1 MRGPVR
7 ARAPLRGGAVTWPS
21 SVQGRLLDDAAL
33 DVGQRVHDDE
43 GRLINLADDA
53 LDLADLEPRDD
64 AEEDVLL
71 GVGPAAPPLVDGHAA
86 GQVADDRL
94 PDLLAPLGDDDD
106 RRVLLYAVDEEVD
119 RLGGGEVGEDGV
131 EGRLDAEE
139 EGGGGENEE
148 VEEEDPVAALEQVAA
163 AADEQLRDLRA
174 VEHRAAADGEPNA
187 CADEEAAED
196 GGQELVGG
204 DVGEVYEG
212 EAGGEARARQRALGG
227 ELPAD
232 LPVAERD
239 EGEVDD
245 ENQQR
250 EREAEHVCE
259 QHRDARH

>member
-7 ARAPLRGGAVTWPS
+7 EGAPLRAAAGTRPS

-33 DVGQRVHDDE
+33 DVGQRVDDDE
-43 GRLINLADDA
+43 GRSVKLADDA

-86 GQVADDRL
+86 PQVAGDGL
-94 PDLLAPLGDDDD
+94 PDLLAPFGDDEDG
-106 RRVLLYAVDEEVD
+106 RVLLYAVDEEVD
-119 RLGGGEVGEDGV
+119 RLGGGEVCEDGV

-139 EGGGGENEE
+139 EGGGGENED
-148 VEEEDPVAALEQVAA
+148 VEEEDHVADPQQVAA
-163 AADEQLRDLRA
+163 AADEQRRDLRA

-196 GGQELVGG
+196 GCQELVGR
-204 DVGEVYEG
+204 DVGEADEG
-212 EAGGEARARQRALGG
+212 EAGGEARDRQRALGG

-250 EREAEHVCE
+250 EREAEH
-259 QHRDARH
+259 